1 MSILFEIPEAFSSSY
16 KLGKVIRYGT
26 VLKDAKTGNIVAHL
40 TESKSL
46 IDLVSKATTNPVQMV
61 TGLVDA
67 ASSIAAN
74 YQLHNQNIKIDFL
87 TDQVTSLA
95 GLTKSALQLSG
106 VGAIASVA
114 TFALCATKFKAID
127 NRLNNIE
134 QKVDLILDRLQ
145 SAEKNNEKRE
155 VRSYLCEIR
164 SSFDYLIPTASTSRI
179 ENIQQNLSRG
189 FTGINSYLQDKI
201 QVSAKN
207 IEIEDVIFL
216 YNTLI
221 ITAMG
226 EFRGFV
232 ILNDTQGAKHILQK
246 RRNDLSELKKLFIE
260 ISKSK
265 RSDSN
270 ISIRHLDEY
279 KSQFSTLVNNVT
291 SSYADFDSQLL
302 ILNNYIEKGNIP
314 LKKYYENIE
323 NNDKDHGLIVMHHKT
338 QQQ

>member
-1 MSILFEIPEAFSSSY
+1 VSILFEIPEAFSSSY

-26 VLKDAKTGNIVAHL
+26 VLKDVKTGNIVAHL
-40 TESKSL
+40 TESKNL
-46 IDLVSKATTNPVQMV
+46 IDLVSKAPTNPVQMV

-74 YQLHNQNIKIDFL
+74 YQLYNQNIKIDFL
-87 TDQVTSLA
+87 TEQVTSLA
-95 GLTKSALQLSG
+95 GLTKSAFELSG

-134 QKVDLILDRLQ
+134 KKIDLILDRLQ
-145 SAEKNNEKRE
+145 LAEKNNEKRE
-155 VRSYLCEIR
+155 IRSYLCEIR
-164 SSFDYLIPTASTSRI
+164 SSFDYLIPTASESRI
-179 ENIQQNLSRG
+179 EHIQQNLSRG

-201 QVSAKN
+201 QVSAKDL
-207 IEIEDVIFL
+207 EVEDVIFL

-246 RRNDLSELKKLFIE
+246 RRDDLRELKKLFIQ

-265 RSDSN
+265 RLDSN
-270 ISIRHLDEY
+270 ISTNQLDEF
-279 KSQFSTLVNNVT
+279 KSEFATLVDNVT
-291 SSYADFDSQLL
+291 SCYADFDSQLL
-302 ILNNYIEKGNIP
+302 IVNEYIHKENIP

-323 NNDKDHGLIVMHHKT
+323 NNDKDNGVIVIHHKI
-338 QQQ
+338 Q

>member
-26 VLKDAKTGNIVAHL
+26 VLKDVKTGNIVAHL

-46 IDLVSKATTNPVQMV
+46 IDLVSKAPTNPVQMV

-74 YQLHNQNIKIDFL
+74 YQLYNQNIKIDFL
-87 TDQVTSLA
+87 TEQVTSLA
-95 GLTKSALQLSG
+95 GLTKSALELSG

-134 QKVDLILDRLQ
+134 KKIDLILDKLQ
-145 SAEKNNEKRE
+145 LTEKNNEKRE
-155 VRSYLCEIR
+155 IRSYLCEIR
-164 SSFDYLIPTASTSRI
+164 SSFDYLIPTASASRI

-201 QVSAKN
+201 QVSAKDL
-207 IEIEDVIFL
+207 EVEDVIFL
-216 YNTLI
+216 YNTLT
-221 ITAMG
+221 ITAIG

-246 RRNDLSELKKLFIE
+246 RRNDLRELKKLFIQ

-265 RSDSN
+265 RLDPN
-270 ISIRHLDEY
+270 ISTNQLDEF
-279 KSQFSTLVNNVT
+279 KSEFATLVDNVT
-291 SSYADFDSQLL
+291 SCYADFDSQLL
-302 ILNNYIEKGNIP
+302 IVNEYIDKDNIP

-323 NNDKDHGLIVMHHKT
+323 NNDKDYGLIVIPHKI
-338 QQQ
+338 Q

>member
-1 MSILFEIPEAFSSSY
+1 LSILFEIPEAFSSSY

-26 VLKDAKTGNIVAHL
+26 VLKDVKTGNIVAHL

-46 IDLVSKATTNPVQMV
+46 IDLVSKAPTNPVQMV

-74 YQLHNQNIKIDFL
+74 YQLYNQNIKIDFL
-87 TDQVTSLA
+87 TEQVTSLA
-95 GLTKSALQLSG
+95 GLTKSALELSG

-134 QKVDLILDRLQ
+134 KKIDLILDKLQ
-145 SAEKNNEKRE
+145 LTEKNNEKRE
-155 VRSYLCEIR
+155 IRSYLCEIR
-164 SSFDYLIPTASTSRI
+164 SSFDYLIPTASASRI

-201 QVSAKN
+201 QVSAKDL
-207 IEIEDVIFL
+207 EVEDVIFL
-216 YNTLI
+216 YNTLT

-246 RRNDLSELKKLFIE
+246 RRNDLRELKKLFIQ

-265 RSDSN
+265 RLDPN
-270 ISIRHLDEY
+270 ISTNQLDEF
-279 KSQFSTLVNNVT
+279 KSEFTTLVDNVT
-291 SSYADFDSQLL
+291 SCYADFDSQLL
-302 ILNNYIEKGNIP
+302 IVNEYIDKDNIP

-323 NNDKDHGLIVMHHKT
+323 NNDKDYGLIVIPHKI
-338 QQQ
+338 Q